1 MATRDGCCVS
11 ISLGFGGEGQE
22 LKFIDVSYL
31 CYALVNALH
40 VKLGKYPKICSLVL
54 RVNPGF
60 EVNRV
65 GLFELFHFSEPRFP
79 LLKWGLMTHI
89 SASNGKCGAARCP
102 RGGCLRAWTLPE
114 GGGRASS
121 SCVGGSRGR
130 SLSALGFVS
139 TCEVESAELSPVALS
154 RNAEK
159 FLLSTARKTCTW
171 RLRGLECPLL
181 PR

>member
-1 MATRDGCCVS
+1 MLR
-11 ISLGFGGEGQE
+11 
-22 LKFIDVSYL
+22 
-31 CYALVNALH
+31 YALVNALH

-65 GLFELFHFSEPRFP
+65 GLFELFHFSEPQFP

-89 SASNGKCGAARCP
+89 SGSNVKCGAVRCP

-121 SCVGGSRGR
+121 SCVGG
-130 SLSALGFVS
+130 VS
-139 TCEVESAELSPVALS
+139 
-154 RNAEK
+154 
-159 FLLSTARKTCTW
+159 W
-171 RLRGLECPLL
+171 PLL
-181 PR
+181 VGSGFCLYV